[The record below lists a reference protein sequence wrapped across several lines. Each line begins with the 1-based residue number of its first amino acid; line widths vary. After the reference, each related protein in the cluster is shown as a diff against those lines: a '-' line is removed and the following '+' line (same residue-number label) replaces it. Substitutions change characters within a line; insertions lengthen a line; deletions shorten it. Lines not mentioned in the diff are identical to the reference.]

1 MQQLYHHTH
10 MQPVTTQIHVV
21 SASALTL
28 PLLVED
34 ASRPVT
40 EGDEEGSV
48 QPTSTSTSE
57 ADGAST
63 STHVGPRVSAST
75 ALDYR
80 WIDLRT
86 PANQVQTRGAA
97 SCLVCSAQCERSA
110 CLQVFARTLLQH
122 EQALTA
128 SELRQRLRMFHMR
141 VQHKHAACA
150 AFCISEQAAAHLC
163 MRGTGHLC
171 M

>member
-1 MQQLYHHTH
+1 VCTTAAQHKLKTLAATTLPPYTLYATI
-10 MQPVTTQIHVV
+10 QIHVV

-40 EGDEEGSV
+40 EGEEEGSV
-48 QPTSTSTSE
+48 QETSTSTSE

-63 STHVGPRVSAST
+63 GAHVGPRVSAST

-86 PANQVQTRGAA
+86 PANQVRTRGATTC
-97 SCLVCSAQCERSA
+97 SHVMLVFVMSDVNSSYMCCL
-110 CLQVFARTLLQH
+110 
-122 EQALTA
+122 
-128 SELRQRLRMFHMR
+128 
-141 VQHKHAACA
+141 
-150 AFCISEQAAAHLC
+150 
-163 MRGTGHLC
+163 
-171 M
+171 